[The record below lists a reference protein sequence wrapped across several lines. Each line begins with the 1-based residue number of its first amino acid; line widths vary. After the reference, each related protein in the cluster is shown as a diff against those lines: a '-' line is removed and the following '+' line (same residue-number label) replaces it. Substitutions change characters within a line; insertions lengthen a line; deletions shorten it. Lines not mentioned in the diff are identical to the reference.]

1 MRGDG
6 REGAGDVELSAHGF
20 RDTPALQPIP
30 TAQRLAYDCGQV
42 PSNSLIHARQEGNSV
57 PSSIRD
63 AGRGADACDAGLRLA
78 SSRDLNRY
86 ELLHLPSESS
96 GDGTDG
102 GIGSSAG
109 ADASRRANRSA

>member
-6 REGAGDVELSAHGF
+6 REGTGDVELSGSSF
-20 RDTPALQPIP
+20 RDIPALQPIP
-30 TAQRLAYDCGQV
+30 TAKRLAYDCDQA
-42 PSNSLIHARQEGNSV
+42 PSKSLIHAKYEGISV
-57 PSSIRD
+57 SSGTLD

-78 SSRDLNRY
+78 SSRNLNRY
-86 ELLHLPSESS
+86 KLLHLPSESS
-96 GDGTDG
+96 GDGADG